1 MTEEKAIKAQK
12 RKRRRKRAGYGL
24 WGLAKLTVLLVA
36 VGLLAFA
43 LSGKPFKAPDW
54 MQVRILEQLNSVVSD
69 GDVQFQ
75 GIALKFS
82 KGLQPT
88 VTVEDLV
95 LSNASGVVVAYVSS
109 ASASL
114 LPTAL
119 IKGEVRPTDVSVQQ
133 ATINLRRAKNGEFD
147 LGFGVN
153 VGEVGAPTETIGE
166 VLDSIDLAFE
176 AQGLS
181 TIESI
186 ELSKLTLNFSDARAR
201 RGWLLTDGTM
211 RLVQDAQKVGI
222 SLGFDLD
229 YGAEQPAT
237 AEMTFET
244 QKGSTKASFGATV
257 SQVAARDLASQFP
270 ALAWLGVLDA
280 PISGAIRAQIGEN
293 GLLGDM
299 NGTLEIGQG
308 SLRPTDDA
316 RAFGFTSA
324 RAYFG
329 FDPVAQKIRFD
340 ELSVHTE
347 AGLLKAEGQAYLR
360 ELTDGIPKV
369 MLGQLR
375 ILEGLVQPEGVF
387 AAPVAITGGAA
398 DLRLR
403 LDPFVL
409 TIGQAVVEDAE
420 NSYLIKGDIK
430 ADKTGWHVAMDAKA
444 NEITPDRLIALWPL
458 AAIPNT
464 RRWIDENVNS
474 ARIFNVNGS
483 LRVNTD
489 QKPIYALG
497 YEFDGADVRYL
508 NSLPPVKGGFGH
520 GAIAAGL
527 LTVVAN
533 GGQVTA
539 PEGGALDVAGTV
551 FQIPHIGIK
560 GPPAVVSLKARG
572 PIHAALSLLDQKP
585 FEVLS
590 KARLPVDLATGVA
603 EISGKIKL
611 RLVKK
616 ILIDDVDYDV
626 AATLS
631 NVRSDKL
638 VEGRVVTAE
647 NLAVTATPSEV
658 VISGASLLGDVPV
671 QGSWVQKMGPENAG
685 KSRLEGTVELS
696 QRFVDEFGIGLP
708 KGSVT
713 GAGLGRVEI
722 DLRRGQASRFK
733 MVSDLNRVGLRLSDL
748 GWSLPKN
755 GKGLLEVSGT
765 LGTPPNIERLV
776 INGAGL
782 KATGNVTLTPAG
794 DLRSARFSRVQLAGW
809 LDAPIELIGR
819 GRGATPSVKISGGSI
834 DTRKTTFGNG
844 DGTTTGAGGALTVAL
859 DRLVVSEGITL
870 TGFRGNFTR
879 LRGFTGDFTARLNG
893 KAPISGVV
901 VPTKGGSS
909 FRIKSKD
916 AGAVFKAAGVLDTG
930 RDGTMDLTLI
940 PRSGYEGQYDGR
952 LTGENVRIR
961 GAPAMADLLG
971 AISGVGLLEQLNGKG
986 IVFTNYQVRFRLTP
1000 RQVIITSGS
1009 AVGASLGV
1017 SMDGVY
1023 NLGVSTLDMQG
1034 VLSPIY
1040 FLNGIGQI
1048 LTRKGEGLFGFNYRM
1063 TGKASDPKV
1072 RVNPLSILTPGMFR
1086 ELFKRQPPKV
1096 EGAPTRPAPPAPT
1109 SPAPTSPEQPTPP
1122 ARKPA
1127 PPITGGDR

>member
-1 MTEEKAIKAQK
+1 MSEQKAIKAQK
-12 RKRRRKRAGYGL
+12 RKSRRKRAGSGL
-24 WGLAKLTVLLVA
+24 WKLAKLTVLLVA
-36 VGLLAFA
+36 AGLLLFA

-54 MQVRILEQLNSVVSD
+54 MQARILEQLNSVVLD

-75 GIALKFS
+75 GIELKFAN
-82 KGLQPT
+82 GLRPT
-88 VTVEDLV
+88 VTVENLV

-114 LPTAL
+114 LSAAL
-119 IKGEVRPTDVSVQQ
+119 IKGEVRPTDVRVQE
-133 ATINLRRAKNGEFD
+133 ATINLRRAQNGEFD
-147 LGFGVN
+147 LGFGVE
-153 VGEVGAPTETIGE
+153 VGQVGAPTETMGE
-166 VLDSIDLAFE
+166 VLDSIDRAFE
-176 AQGLS
+176 TQGLS

-186 ELSKLTLNFSDARAR
+186 DLSKLTLNFSDARAR
-201 RGWLLTDGTM
+201 RGWLLSDGTL
-211 RLVQDAQKVGI
+211 RLVQDEKKVGI
-222 SLGFDLD
+222 SLGFELD
-229 YGAEQPAT
+229 YGAEQTAS

-244 QKGSTKASFGATV
+244 QKGSTKASFGANV
-257 SQVAARDLASQFP
+257 SRVAARDLASQIP

-329 FDPVAQKIRFD
+329 FDQAAQKIRFD
-340 ELSVHTE
+340 ELSVHSE
-347 AGLLKAEGQAYLR
+347 AGMLKAEGQAYLR

-375 ILEGLVQPEGVF
+375 ILEGLIQPEGIF

-398 DLRLR
+398 DLKLR
-403 LDPFVL
+403 FDPFVL
-409 TIGQAVVEDAE
+409 TVGQAVVEDAE

-458 AAIPNT
+458 AAIPET
-464 RRWIDENVNS
+464 RRWIEENVNS

-483 LRVNTD
+483 LRVNTGK
-489 QKPIYALG
+489 KPIYALG
-497 YEFDGADVRYL
+497 YEFDGADVRYMK
-508 NSLPPVKGGFGH
+508 SLPPVKGGFGH

-551 FQIPHIGIK
+551 FQIPDIDIK

-572 PIHAALSLLDQKP
+572 PIHAALSLLDQPP

-590 KARLPVDLATGVA
+590 KAQLPVDLASGQA
-603 EISGKIKL
+603 EISGEIRL

-631 NVRSDKL
+631 NVRSDQL
-638 VEGRVVTAE
+638 VEGRVLAAD
-647 NLAVTATPSEV
+647 NLSVTATPSNV
-658 VISGASLLGDVPV
+658 VISGAGQLGQVPV
-671 QGSWVQKMGPENAG
+671 QGSWVQQMGPENAG

-708 KGSVT
+708 KGSVS

-722 DLRRGQASRFK
+722 DLRRGEASKFR

-755 GKGLLEVSGT
+755 GKGLLEVEGT
-765 LGTPPNIERLV
+765 LGTPPNIEKLV

-782 KATGNVTLTPAG
+782 QATGKVTLTPAG
-794 DLRSARFSRVQLAGW
+794 DLRSAKFSRVRLAGW

-819 GRGATPSVKISGGSI
+819 GRGATPSVNISGGSI
-834 DTRKTTFGNG
+834 DTRKATFGSG
-844 DGTTTGAGGALTVAL
+844 GGTTTGAGGALTVAL
-859 DRLVVSEGITL
+859 DRLTVAEGMIL

-879 LRGFTGDFTARLNG
+879 LRGFTGDFTANLNG
-893 KAPISGVV
+893 EAPISGVV
-901 VPTKGGSS
+901 VPAKGGSS
-909 FRIKSKD
+909 FRIKSND
-916 AGAVFKAAGVLDTG
+916 AGAVFKAAGVLETV
-930 RDGTMDLTLI
+930 RSGTMDLTLI
-940 PRSGYEGQYDGR
+940 PRNGFEGQYDGR
-952 LTGENVRIR
+952 LTGENIRIR

-971 AISGVGLLEQLNGKG
+971 AISGVGLLEQLNGRG
-986 IVFTNYQVRFRLTP
+986 IVFSNYQVRFRLTP
-1000 RQVIITSGS
+1000 QQVIITSGS
-1009 AVGASLGV
+1009 AVGASMGV

-1063 TGKASDPKV
+1063 TGKASEPKV
-1072 RVNPLSILTPGMFR
+1072 WVNPLSILTPGMFR
-1086 ELFKRQPPKV
+1086 ELFKRRPPKV
-1096 EGAPTRPAPPAPT
+1096 DGAPAKPGETAPTTNQPAPKT
-1109 SPAPTSPEQPTPP
+1109 DPTPS
-1122 ARKPA
+1122 
-1127 PPITGGDR
+1127 GGDR

>member
-1 MTEEKAIKAQK
+1 MTDENPIKAPK
-12 RKRRRKRAGYGL
+12 RKSRRRRAGSGL
-24 WGLAKLTVLLVA
+24 WKLLKLAILLIAAGLVI
-36 VGLLAFA
+36 FA

-54 MQVRILEQLNSVVSD
+54 MQARLLEQLNSAVSD

-75 GIALKFS
+75 GIALNFS
-82 KGLQPT
+82 KSLKPT

-95 LSNASGVVVAYVSS
+95 LSNANGVVVAYVSS

-114 LPTAL
+114 LPAAL
-119 IKGEVRPTDVSVQQ
+119 IKGEVRPTNVRVAE
-133 ATINLRRAKNGEFD
+133 ATINLRRARNGQFD
-147 LGFGVN
+147 LGFGVK
-153 VGEVGAPTETIGE
+153 VGDVDAPTETMGQ

-176 AQGLS
+176 APGLS
-181 TIESI
+181 TIESVD
-186 ELSKLTLNFSDARAR
+186 LNKLTLNFTDARAR
-201 RGWLLTDGTM
+201 RGWFLTDGTL

-222 SLGFDLD
+222 SLGFELD
-229 YGAEQPAT
+229 SGGEQTAK

-257 SQVAARDLASQFP
+257 TQVAARDLASQIP
-270 ALAWLGVLDA
+270 ALAWLEVLDA

-316 RAFGFTSA
+316 RAFGFQSA

-329 FDPVAQKIRFD
+329 FDPKAQKIRFD

-347 AGLLKAEGQAYLR
+347 AGMLKAEGQAYLR
-360 ELTDGIPKV
+360 ELSDGIPKV

-375 ILEGLVQPEGVF
+375 ILEGLIQPKGIF
-387 AAPVAITGGAA
+387 AAPVAITGGAI
-398 DLRLR
+398 DLKLR
-403 LDPFVL
+403 FDPFAL
-409 TIGQAVVEDAE
+409 TIGQAVVEDGE

-430 ADKTGWHVAMDAKA
+430 ANKTGWHVAMDAIVD
-444 NEITPDRLIALWPL
+444 EITPKRLIDLWPV
-458 AAIPNT
+458 AAIPGT
-464 RRWIDENVNS
+464 RSWIDENVIN

-483 LRVNTD
+483 LRVNTGV
-489 QKPIYALG
+489 KPVYALG
-497 YEFDGADVRYL
+497 YEYDGAEIKFL
-508 NSLPPVKGGFGH
+508 KKLPPVKAAFGH

-533 GGQVTA
+533 GGQVSA
-539 PEGGALDVAGTV
+539 PEGGELDVTGTV
-551 FQIPHIGIK
+551 FQIPDVDIK
-560 GPPAVVSLKARG
+560 GPPAVVTLKARG
-572 PIHAALSLLDQKP
+572 PIHAALSLLDQPP

-590 KARLPVDLATGVA
+590 KAQLPVDLATGMA

-616 ILIDDVDYDV
+616 ILVEDVDYDV
-626 AATLS
+626 TASLS

-638 VEGRVVTAE
+638 VEGRV
-647 NLAVTATPSEV
+647 LAAQELSVSATPSEV
-658 VISGASLLGDVPV
+658 VISGAGKLGQVPV
-671 QGSWVQKMGPENAG
+671 RGSWVQKMGAEHVG

-696 QRFVDEFGIGLP
+696 QRFVDEFRIGLP
-708 KGSVT
+708 KGSIS
-713 GAGLGRVEI
+713 GAGLGQIGI
-722 DLRRGQASRFK
+722 DFRRGQASRFK
-733 MVSDLNRVGLRLSDL
+733 LASDLNRVGLRLSDL

-755 GKGLLEVSGT
+755 GKGVLEVVGT
-765 LGTPPNIERLV
+765 LGTPPNIEKLV
-776 INGAGL
+776 ISGAGL
-782 KATGNVTLTPAG
+782 QATGKVSLTPAG
-794 DLRSARFSRVQLAGW
+794 DLKSAQFSRVRLAGW
-809 LDAPIELIGR
+809 LDAPIELVGR
-819 GRGATPSVKISGGSI
+819 GRGATPSVKISGGLI
-834 DTRKTTFGNG
+834 DTRKTTFGSGASTN
-844 DGTTTGAGGALTVAL
+844 TGAGGALTVAL

-879 LRGFTGDFTARLNG
+879 LSGFTGEFTARVNG

-901 VPTKGGSS
+901 VPSKGGSS

-916 AGAVFKAAGVLDTG
+916 AGAVYRAAGVLETV
-930 RDGTMDLTLI
+930 RSGTMDLTLI
-940 PRSGYEGQYDGR
+940 PRSGFEGQYDGR
-952 LTGENVRIR
+952 LSGENIR
-961 GAPAMADLLG
+961 VKGAPAMADLLG

-986 IVFTNYQVRFRLTP
+986 IVFSNYQMRFRMTP

-1009 AVGASLGV
+1009 AVGASIGV

-1023 NLGVSTLDMQG
+1023 NLAASTLDMQG
-1034 VLSPIY
+1034 VVSPIY

-1096 EGAPTRPAPPAPT
+1096 DKTPVKPDQTAPATGQPAPK
-1109 SPAPTSPEQPTPP
+1109 PETPKPNPTPS
-1122 ARKPA
+1122 
-1127 PPITGGDR
+1127 GGDR

>member
-1 MTEEKAIKAQK
+1 MSEQKAIKTQK
-12 RKRRRKRAGYGL
+12 RKSRRRRAGSGL
-24 WGLAKLTVLLVA
+24 WNLAKLAILLVA
-36 VGLLAFA
+36 VGLLLFA

-54 MQVRILEQLNSVVSD
+54 MQARILEQLNSVVSD

-75 GIALKFS
+75 GISLKFS
-82 KGLQPT
+82 KSLKPT
-88 VTVEDLV
+88 VIVDDLV

-109 ASASL
+109 VSASL
-114 LPTAL
+114 LPSAL
-119 IKGEVRPTDVSVQQ
+119 IKGEVRPTDVRVQE
-133 ATINLRRAKNGEFD
+133 ATINLQRAQNGEFD
-147 LGFGVN
+147 LGFGVK
-153 VGEVGAPTETIGE
+153 VGGVNASTETMGE

-176 AQGLS
+176 SQGLS

-186 ELSKLTLNFSDARAR
+186 DLSELTLNFSDARAR
-201 RGWLLTDGTM
+201 RGWLLSNGTL

-222 SLGFDLD
+222 SLGFVLAN
-229 YGAEQPAT
+229 GAEKATT

-244 QKGSTKASFGATV
+244 QKGSTKASFGANV
-257 SQVAARDLASQFP
+257 SNVAARDLASQIP

-280 PISGAIRAQIGEN
+280 PISGAIRAQIGDN

-299 NGTLEIGQG
+299 SGTLEIGQG

-316 RAFGFTSA
+316 RAFGFSAA

-347 AGLLKAEGQAYLR
+347 AGMLKAEGQAYLR

-369 MLGQLR
+369 MLGQLK
-375 ILEGLVQPEGVF
+375 ILEGVIQPEGVF

-398 DLRLR
+398 DLKLR
-403 LDPFVL
+403 FDPFIL
-409 TIGQAVVEDAE
+409 TIGQAVVEDAA
-420 NSYLIKGDIK
+420 NSYLIKGDVK
-430 ADKTGWHVAMDAKA
+430 ANKTGWHVAMDAKA
-444 NEITPDRLIALWPL
+444 NEITPDRLISLWPL
-458 AAIPNT
+458 AAIPET

-483 LRVNTD
+483 LRVNTN

-497 YEFDGADVRYL
+497 YEFDGADVRFMK
-508 NSLPPVKGGFGH
+508 SLPPVKGGFGH
-520 GAIAAGL
+520 GAIAGGL

-539 PEGGALDVAGTV
+539 PEGGTLDVAGTV
-551 FQIPHIGIK
+551 FQIPDIDIK

-572 PIHAALSLLDQKP
+572 PIHAALSLLDQRP

-590 KARLPVDLATGVA
+590 KAQLPVDLATGQANVSG
-603 EISGKIKL
+603 EIRL

-626 AATLS
+626 AASLT

-638 VEGRVVTAE
+638 VEGRVITAE
-647 NLAVTATPSEV
+647 KISVTATPSDV
-658 VISGASLLGDVPV
+658 VISGPGLLGKVPV
-671 QGSWVQKMGPENAG
+671 QGSWVQQMGAENAG

-696 QRFVDEFGIGLP
+696 QRFVDEFNIGLP
-708 KGSVT
+708 KGSVS
-713 GAGLGRVEI
+713 GAGLGRIEI
-722 DLRRGQASRFK
+722 DLRRGQPSKFRL
-733 MVSDLNRVGLRLSDL
+733 VSDLNRVGLRVAEL

-755 GKGLLEVSGT
+755 GKGLLEAVGT
-765 LGTPPNIERLV
+765 LGSPPNIEKLV

-782 KATGNVTLTPAG
+782 QATGKVTLTAGG
-794 DLRSARFSRVQLAGW
+794 DLKSAKFSRVRLSGW

-819 GRGATPSVKISGGSI
+819 GRGATPSVKISGGLI
-834 DTRKTTFGNG
+834 DTRKTTFGSG
-844 DGTTTGAGGALTVAL
+844 DGTNTGAGGALTVAL
-859 DRLVVSEGITL
+859 DRFIVTEGITL

-879 LRGFTGDFTARLNG
+879 RRGFTGDFTANLNG

-901 VPTKGGSS
+901 VPSKGGSS

-930 RDGTMDLTLI
+930 RSGTMDLTLI
-940 PRSGYEGQYDGR
+940 PRSGFEGQYDGR
-952 LTGENVRIR
+952 LSGENIRIR

-971 AISGVGLLEQLNGKG
+971 AISGVGLLEQLNGRG
-986 IVFTNYQVRFRLTP
+986 IVFSNYQVRFRLTP

-1023 NLGVSTLDMQG
+1023 NLGASTLNMQG
-1034 VLSPIY
+1034 VISPIY

-1063 TGKASDPKV
+1063 TGKATDPKV

-1096 EGAPTRPAPPAPT
+1096 DGAAAKPSQTAPTTSQPAPT
-1109 SPAPTSPEQPTPP
+1109 TSQPTP
-1122 ARKPA
+1122 KPD
-1127 PPITGGDR
+1127 PTPSGGER